1 MRLKL
6 DSWKS
11 KLGTGAVVVAL
22 FIVVHPELR
31 ALLLF
36 ADVVGLEIIVLLV
49 VTQLRALWPVLRIVG
64 GPASALSCGVAS
76 TFARSVLRVFPV
88 VLPFRPLAF
97 LFCPALLA
105 VPYGLRCS
113 RGRTSA
119 ARTAKPREP

>member
-11 KLGTGAVVVAL
+11 KLGTIAVVVAL
-22 FIVVHPELR
+22 LIVVHPELR

-49 VTQLRALWPVLRIVG
+49 VTQLRALWPVLRNVRE
-64 GPASALSCGVAS
+64 PASALLCAIAS
-76 TFARSVLRVFPV
+76 AFARSVLRVFPV

-113 RGRTSA
+113 RD
-119 ARTAKPREP
+119 RTASIVFV